1 MGSKEAGWGS
11 AEEVAEKG
19 HTGGLQSFFLGN
31 SSQVEEQ
38 LTNIASANIS
48 MGETGGNK

>member
-1 MGSKEAGWGS
+1 M
-11 AEEVAEKG
+11 
-19 HTGGLQSFFLGN
+19 LGN

-48 MGETGGNK
+48 MGETGGNKYEFGLIETLVRLMAVNFFLLAAA